1 MENKNPQHKYFKI
14 CETLALM
21 QDVVSIITFIIAII
35 QSYASILPSIMY
47 LIFSVLILFIDI
59 IIEYYY
65 GNNFDEGHYIREATL
80 LDNSFDEK
88 RVPNY
93 NSDSYFNN
101 QSINPGEI
109 KLLADIHENALF
121 TSEITEKM
129 VNRYRWCSITAFLLC
144 VCIVLSRGMDDYTS
158 ALMNFI
164 ITASFFKRG
173 LKIRSLMKNS
183 KNVYDAANRICSDYE
198 KNPIDISTLHFKIIE
213 LALKYENSLFE
224 SKVILDGKVF
234 RKLNKQLSD
243 EWEETKNSYK
253 LYKNN

>member
-1 MENKNPQHKYFKI
+1 
-14 CETLALM
+14 
-21 QDVVSIITFIIAII
+21 
-35 QSYASILPSIMY
+35 MY

-93 NSDSYFNN
+93 NSDLYFNN

-129 VNRYRWCSITAFLLC
+129 VNRYRWCSITAFLLF
-144 VCIVLSRGMDDYTS
+144 
-158 ALMNFI
+158 A
-164 ITASFFKRG
+164 
-173 LKIRSLMKNS
+173 
-183 KNVYDAANRICSDYE
+183 
-198 KNPIDISTLHFKIIE
+198 
-213 LALKYENSLFE
+213 
-224 SKVILDGKVF
+224 
-234 RKLNKQLSD
+234 
-243 EWEETKNSYK
+243 
-253 LYKNN
+253 